1 MPTFEQIQQHNNTRY
16 DFTETDIMIVLDCL
30 QRRDKTSIDQNI
42 TLGAAV
48 SCNTSSPPQTI
59 LKPLI
64 EAINNVPHTIYLP
77 YKVINQAHWNIV
89 QLEISDNEVTC
100 CRYNTDGYRYPLDEA
115 LLAII
120 TPLFSNKKVLN
131 NNDIKQTY
139 QNPGQLNVNCGLICA
154 LMAHDLITNNLNYA
168 GFDEIIAETNLKK
181 AQKDTR
187 LRNAISELVHK
198 FATESQLSTFCTT
211 TSTSAFSLASPKINY
226 QDNRSLSIVNML
238 DELKNTEDKSL
249 FKSVIDATEED
260 QVSTTA
266 TIWAS
271 LRTSPTTVSEDK
283 SDILDPLFDDKEA
296 NGIYKDA
303 IDIVAAYKQ
312 QHVQED
318 DTISISSNTSYDYI
332 EDPGKKYLN
341 YSLAGSVV
349 VTCITIALA
358 LLGPIGWLALTI
370 TACTLLVINSTA
382 YYADNKNNGHNITLK
397 EVITAILNNTESASY
412 ETNDQSQEA
421 KLLTHVSKL
430 NNQEKEALANKLYQK
445 DQWDLNTVKETLA
458 QVKKPTSRV
467 KPLGE
472 DVAQKKQHIHNQRN
486 EPQEDKLSK
495 EPKKTAKAT
504 KKRDQ

>member
-1 MPTFEQIQQHNNTRY
+1 MPTIAQLQAHNNLTY
-16 DFTETDIMIVLDCL
+16 NFTETDITIVLNCL

-64 EAINNVPHTIYLP
+64 ETINNVPHTIYLP

-89 QLEISDNEVTC
+89 QLKISDNEVTC

-131 NNDIKQTY
+131 NNDTKQTY

-154 LMAHDLITNNLNYA
+154 LMAHDLITNNHNYA
-168 GFDEIIAETNLKK
+168 GFDEIIAKTNIET
-181 AQKDTR
+181 AQKDTQ
-187 LRNAISELVHK
+187 LRNAISKLIDN
-198 FATESQLSTFCTT
+198 FATKSELSNFCKP
-211 TSTSAFSLASPKINY
+211 TSTNTFSLASPKINY
-226 QDNRSLSIVNML
+226 QDSRSLSIVNML
-238 DELKNTEDKSL
+238 DKLKNTEDKNL

-266 TIWAS
+266 ALWAS
-271 LRTSPTTVSEDK
+271 LRTSPTSVSEDK
-283 SDILDPLFDDKEA
+283 SAILDPLFDDKGP

-303 IDIVAAYKQ
+303 IDIVTAYKQ
-312 QHVQED
+312 QRVQED
-318 DTISISSNTSYDYI
+318 DVISINSDTSYNYI
-332 EDPGKKYLN
+332 EDPSKKYLN

-349 VTCITIALA
+349 VTGVAIALT

-370 TACTLLVINSTA
+370 TACTLLVINSAA

-412 ETNDQSQEA
+412 KTNDQSQEA
-421 KLLTHVSKL
+421 QLLTNVSEL
-430 NNQEKEALANKLYQK
+430 TNQEKEALANKLHKK

-458 QVKKPTSRV
+458 QVKKPSSRV
-467 KPLGE
+467 KPYGE
-472 DVAQKKQHIHNQRN
+472 DVAQKKQHLYNQHK
-486 EPQEDKLSK
+486 EPKEQKLPK